1 MEKIILSPP
10 FSNIYPNIKGCT
22 RIVGTYTLNRRRG
35 MHRVL
40 TTLRKTED
48 GWLNSV
54 GLRNPGIEKY
64 NKKNAI
70 VSIAMQ
76 DILEWPCFLKTIKQK
91 KQKYN
96 ILGVEFNVSCP
107 NHSIVNITSKI
118 VEEAKTELKYVII
131 KIPHK
136 SPTCLIDEFCNLNSD
151 IIHISNSKK
160 TNLGALSGKSL
171 INQNISDIVYIKEKF
186 GNDKKIIA
194 GGGIYS
200 YEDLIRY
207 YNAGADYFSLS
218 TSLINPFKT
227 YDIIRNYKKLFK
239 Y

>member
-76 DILEWPCFLKTIKQK
+76 DISEWPCFLKIIKQK

-96 ILGVEFNVSCP
+96 ILGIEFNVSCP
-107 NHSIVNITSKI
+107 NHDIVNITSKI
-118 VEEAKTELKYVII
+118 VEEAKTELKHVII

-136 SPTCLIDEFCNLNSD
+136 SPIFLIDEFCNLNSD
-151 IIHISNSKK
+151 IIHVSNSKK

-171 INQNISDIVYIKEKF
+171 IDQNISDIVYIKEKF

-200 YEDLIRY
+200 YEDLMQY
-207 YNAGADYFSLS
+207 HNAGADYFSLS
-218 TSLINPFKT
+218 TSLINPFRT
-227 YDIIRNYKKLFK
+227 YNIIKQSRYL
-239 Y
+239 

>member
-1 MEKIILSPP
+1 MKKIILSPP

-35 MHRVL
+35 MYRVL
-40 TTLRKTED
+40 TTLKKTEG

-70 VSIAMQ
+70 ISIAMK
-76 DILEWPCFLKTIKQK
+76 DISEWPCFLKIIKQK

-96 ILGVEFNVSCP
+96 ILGIEFNVSCP
-107 NHSIVNITSKI
+107 NHDIINITSKI

-136 SPTCLIDEFCNLNSD
+136 SPLHLIDEFCNLNSD
-151 IIHISNSKK
+151 IIHVSNSKK

-171 INQNISDIVYIKEKF
+171 IDQNISDIAYIKKKF
-186 GNDKKIIA
+186 GNNIKIIA

-200 YEDLIRY
+200 YEDLMRY
-207 YNAGADYFSLS
+207 HDAGADYFSLS
-218 TSLINPFKT
+218 TSLINPFRT
-227 YDIIRNYKKLFK
+227 YNIIKQSQYL
-239 Y
+239 

>member
-10 FSNIYPNIKGCT
+10 FSNVYPNIKGCT

-35 MHRVL
+35 MHRIL

-54 GLRNPGIEKY
+54 GLRNPGIKKY

-76 DILEWPCFLKTIKQK
+76 DILEWPSFFKILKNK

-96 ILGVEFNVSCP
+96 ILGIEFNVSCP
-107 NHSIVNITSKI
+107 NHSISNITNEI
-118 VEEAKTELKYVII
+118 VKEAKSEFNYVIV

-136 SPTCLIDEFCNLNSD
+136 TPHHLLDKFCNLNID
-151 IIHISNSKK
+151 IIHVSNSKK
-160 TNLGALSGKSL
+160 TKYGALSGKNL
-171 INQNISDIVYIKEKF
+171 MLQNMLDIIYIKKKF
-186 GNDKKIIA
+186 SNKKVLA

-200 YEDLIRY
+200 YEDLKKY
-207 YNAGADYFSLS
+207 QDVGADYFSLS
-218 TSLINPFKT
+218 TSLINPFST
-227 YDIIRNYKKLFK
+227 YNIIKKSRYL
-239 Y
+239 

>member
-10 FSNIYPNIKGCT
+10 FSNVYPNIKGCT
-22 RIVGTYTLNRRRG
+22 RITGTYTLNRRRG

-40 TTLRKTED
+40 TTLKKTEN

-54 GLRNPGIEKY
+54 GLRNPGIKKF

-76 DILEWPCFLKTIKQK
+76 NISEWPCFLKIINQK

-96 ILGVEFNVSCP
+96 ILGIEFNVSCP
-107 NHSIVNITSKI
+107 NHNITNITSKI
-118 VEEAKTELKYVII
+118 VEEAKTEFKYVII

-136 SPTCLIDEFCNLNSD
+136 SPAYLLDEFCNLNTD
-151 IIHISNSKK
+151 IIHVSNSKK

-171 INQNISDIVYIKEKF
+171 IEQNISDITYIKEKF
-186 GNDKKIIA
+186 GDNKKIIA

-200 YEDLIRY
+200 YADLIRY
-207 YNAGADYFSLS
+207 QKAGADYFSLS

-227 YDIIRNYKKLFK
+227 YNIIKQSRYL
-239 Y
+239 

>member
-22 RIVGTYTLNRRRG
+22 RIVGTYTLNKRKG

-40 TTLRKTED
+40 TTLKKTD
-48 GWLNSV
+48 NGWLNSV

-76 DILEWPCFLKTIKQK
+76 NTSEWPLFLKIINQK
-91 KQKYN
+91 KEKYN
-96 ILGVEFNVSCP
+96 ILGIEFNVSCP
-107 NHSIVNITSKI
+107 NHNIVNINNKI
-118 VEEAKTELKYVII
+118 VKEAKTELKNVII
-131 KIPHK
+131 KIPHNSSK
-136 SPTCLIDEFCNLNSD
+136 YLLDEFCKLNTD

-160 TNLGALSGKSL
+160 TNNGALSGKSL
-171 INQNISDIVYIKEKF
+171 IKQNISDIVYIKEKF
-186 GNDKKIIA
+186 GNNIKIIA

-200 YEDLIRY
+200 YNDLMLY
-207 YNAGADYFSLS
+207 YNAGADYFSLG
-218 TSLINPFKT
+218 TSLINPLKT
-227 YDIIRNYKKLFK
+227 YNIIKQSRYL
-239 Y
+239 

>member
-10 FSNIYPNIKGCT
+10 FSNVYPNIKGCT
-22 RIVGTYTLNRRRG
+22 RIVGTYTLNRRKG

-40 TTLRKTED
+40 TTLKKTEN

-76 DILEWPCFLKTIKQK
+76 DISEWPYFLKIIKQK
-91 KQKYN
+91 TQKYN
-96 ILGVEFNVSCP
+96 IQGIEFNVSCP
-107 NHSIVNITSKI
+107 NHNITNITSKI
-118 VEEAKTELKYVII
+118 VKEAKTELKYVII

-136 SPTCLIDEFCNLNSD
+136 SPEYLLDEFCNLNTD

-171 INQNISDIVYIKEKF
+171 IEQNISDIIYIKEKF
-186 GNDKKIIA
+186 GNDKKVIA

-200 YEDLIRY
+200 YNDLIRY
-207 YNAGADYFSLS
+207 RNAGADFFSLS

-227 YDIIRNYKKLFK
+227 YNIIKQSRYL
-239 Y
+239 

>member
-22 RIVGTYTLNRRRG
+22 RIVGTYTLNRRKG

-40 TTLRKTED
+40 TTLKKTED

-76 DILEWPCFLKTIKQK
+76 DILEWPCFLKIIKQK

-96 ILGVEFNVSCP
+96 ILGIEFNVSCP
-107 NHSIVNITSKI
+107 NHNITNITSEI

-136 SPTCLIDEFCNLNSD
+136 SPSFLIDEFCNLNPD
-151 IIHISNSKK
+151 IIHVSNAKK
-160 TNLGALSGKSL
+160 TNVGALSGKSL
-171 INQNISDIVYIKEKF
+171 IEQNVSDIVYIKKKF
-186 GNDKKIIA
+186 GNNIKIIA

-200 YEDLIRY
+200 YKDLIRY
-207 YNAGADYFSLS
+207 HEEGADYFSLS
-218 TSLINPFKT
+218 TSLINPFRT
-227 YDIIRNYKKLFK
+227 HNIIKQSRYL
-239 Y
+239 

>member
-76 DILEWPCFLKTIKQK
+76 DISEWPYFLKIIKQK

-96 ILGVEFNVSCP
+96 ILGIEFNVSCP
-107 NHSIVNITSKI
+107 NHNIVNITSKI
-118 VEEAKTELKYVII
+118 VEEAKTELKYAII
-131 KIPHK
+131 KIQHG
-136 SPTCLIDEFCNLNSD
+136 SPVYLIDEFCNLNSD
-151 IIHISNSKK
+151 IIHVSNSKK

-171 INQNISDIVYIKEKF
+171 IEQNISDIVYIKEKF

-200 YEDLIRY
+200 CNDLIRY
-207 YNAGADYFSLS
+207 HNAGADFFSLS

-227 YDIIRNYKKLFK
+227 YNIIKQSRYL
-239 Y
+239 